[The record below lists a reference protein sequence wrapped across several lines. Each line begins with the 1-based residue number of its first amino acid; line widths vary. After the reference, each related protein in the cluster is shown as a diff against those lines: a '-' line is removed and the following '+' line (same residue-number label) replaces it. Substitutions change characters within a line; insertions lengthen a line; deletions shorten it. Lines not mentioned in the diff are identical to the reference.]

1 MNHKELI
8 QQVESVVNGT
18 VTEEE
23 SKSVSTIKALEKED
37 FKTNEDFFKLAQMI
51 KGLAGAAGGGDK
63 TAAKFLAKLGDAIGK
78 SVTLESL
85 EPDDE
90 VMEALEEELL
100 AESVKIV
107 DREAYKS
114 VLTPEGRFKEGFTGC
129 VKFFSS
135 KAVEGVTNPQGLCA
149 KFSRRKKS

>member
-1 MNHKELI
+1 MNYRDTIE
-8 QQVESVVNGT
+8 QVESIVGGG

-23 SKSVSTIKALEKED
+23 SKTVSAIKTLEKED
-37 FKTNEDFFKLAQMI
+37 FKTNEDFFKLAQII
-51 KGLAGAAGGGDK
+51 KGLAAAAGNDDK
-63 TAAKFLAKLGDAIGK
+63 TAQKFLAKLGDAIGK

-100 AESVKIV
+100 NEKVEIV
-107 DREAYKS
+107 DREAYKKA
-114 VLTPEGRFKEGFTGC
+114 LTPEGRFRDGFSGC

-135 KAVEGVTNPQGLCA
+135 KAVKGVTSPEGLCA
-149 KFSRRKKS
+149 SIAKKKSS